1 MAGTDLNHRFFAYLL
16 KVGGPSLER
25 NGFTQPRAGEVEE
38 IADHPLHALSAAE
51 NARHDPA
58 SSLRIV
64 LGHSQE
70 GSARRNGAER
80 RAQVVAE
87 HADELIPKTV
97 RLNREPIHRLRQRFV
112 NRFIESA
119 NKSQHLGCFAIAA
132 LMHAA
137 LTLGWPPTVR
147 AAATIGFIGG
157 LTTYSSFNY
166 ETMRLFEEGAPATAF
181 LNLGLTVMGGF
192 MAGWLGL
199 VAARE
204 VLGR

>member
-1 MAGTDLNHRFFAYLL
+1 MERFLWVCLAGALGTGARYLIALWAAQRF
-16 KVGGPSLER
+16 
-25 NGFTQPRAGEVEE
+25 
-38 IADHPLHALSAAE
+38 
-51 NARHDPA
+51 
-58 SSLRIV
+58 
-64 LGHSQE
+64 
-70 GSARRNGAER
+70 GSAFPHGTL
-80 RAQVVAE
+80 VV
-87 HADELIPKTV
+87 
-97 RLNREPIHRLRQRFV
+97 N
-112 NRFIESA
+112 S
-119 NKSQHLGCFAIAA
+119 SGCFAIAA

-181 LNLGLTVMGGF
+181 VNLSVTVIGGV

-199 VAARE
+199 MAARG